1 MATLP
6 NGKPINMDMLETAME
21 DSDLA
26 NRYFLNL
33 VTGEVVFFSDY
44 LGLSDEDEHLLEEID
59 GSNDYVAVER
69 IPSCIGYLAHPFVK
83 EALWA
88 FIAILFLSVRWDS
101 AIDRGRESFS
111 FTRENTGVWT
121 ADNQGRHTIAP

>member
-33 VTGEVVFFSDY
+33 VTGEVVFVSDY

-69 IPSCIGYLAHPFVK
+69 IPVLATLNIRSIK
-83 EALWA
+83 K
-88 FIAILFLSVRWDS
+88 R
-101 AIDRGRESFS
+101 
-111 FTRENTGVWT
+111 
-121 ADNQGRHTIAP
+121 